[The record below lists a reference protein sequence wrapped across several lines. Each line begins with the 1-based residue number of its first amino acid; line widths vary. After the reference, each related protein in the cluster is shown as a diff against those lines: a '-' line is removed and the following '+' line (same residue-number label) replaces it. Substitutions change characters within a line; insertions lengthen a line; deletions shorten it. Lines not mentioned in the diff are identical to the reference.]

1 VEVPAAVPV
10 DAAAKV
16 PVRYRVMQLESGT
29 AVKATH
35 KGSYKTLEEPH
46 NKLNQYLAWRKLEVS
61 GAPWEV
67 YITEPEGEK
76 DTARW
81 VTEVYYPVRK

>member
-1 VEVPAAVPV
+1 MICAVPV

-16 PVRYRVMQLESGT
+16 PARYRVMQLESGT

-35 KGSYKTLEEPH
+35 RGSYKTLEETH
-46 NKLNQYLAWRKLEVS
+46 NQLNQYLAWRKLEVS

-67 YITEPEGEK
+67 YITDPEVEK